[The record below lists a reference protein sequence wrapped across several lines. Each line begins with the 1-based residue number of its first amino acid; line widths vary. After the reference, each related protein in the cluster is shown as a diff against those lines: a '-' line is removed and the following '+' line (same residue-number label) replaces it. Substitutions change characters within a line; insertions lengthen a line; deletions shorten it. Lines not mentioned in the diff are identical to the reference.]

1 MPNNTDNKASV
12 DTVVA
17 VIESKLDQLIRS
29 VNDINNRLST
39 NDNIVRDLELKINTL
54 EQKDLSQQKE
64 IDGLK
69 DKSSVL
75 RNWVMGI
82 VSGLIVSVAGS
93 VILILIK

>member
-17 VIESKLDQLIRS
+17 VIESKLDQLIKS

-82 VSGLIVSVAGS
+82 VSGLIVSVVGS

>member
-17 VIESKLDQLIRS
+17 VIESKLDQLIKS

-69 DKSSVL
+69 DKSSIL

-82 VSGLIVSVAGS
+82 VSGLIVSVVGS
-93 VILILIK
+93 IILILIK

>member
-1 MPNNTDNKASV
+1 MPNNTDNKTSV

-17 VIESKLDQLIRS
+17 VIESKLDQLIKS

-82 VSGLIVSVAGS
+82 VSGLIVSVVGS

>member
-17 VIESKLDQLIRS
+17 VIESKLDQLIKS

>member
-1 MPNNTDNKASV
+1 MPNNTDNKTSV

-17 VIESKLDQLIRS
+17 VIESKLDQLIKS

>member
-17 VIESKLDQLIRS
+17 VIESKLDQLIKS

-82 VSGLIVSVAGS
+82 VSGLIVSVVGS
-93 VILILIK
+93 IILILIK

>member
-1 MPNNTDNKASV
+1 MPNNTDNKTSV

-17 VIESKLDQLIRS
+17 VIESKLDQLIKS

-82 VSGLIVSVAGS
+82 VSGLIVSVVGS
-93 VILILIK
+93 VIIILIK